1 MRHSLGRFSPA
12 FFFCLS
18 LAGAVISSAMAQ
30 DESYRDRQ
38 ELDPNSDRWVNR
50 PPAPPGTPLGDL
62 EQARAWLAEGEAA
75 RAKSLMSGWTKANP
89 DHEQLLEGVFLLGE
103 SFYRLRDF
111 RNAYERYEIVA
122 EGASGELLRTALL
135 REMDVARAFLSGEKR
150 IVWGFLPLPAYDDGI
165 EILSKIWQRV
175 PGTRLGEE
183 ALRLKADYYFADGQM
198 DFAQDEY
205 SNLAREYPNGK
216 YTRPA
221 MLRAAEAA
229 QAMFS
234 GTAFDDRPLVEARE
248 RYRALQ
254 AAYPEFARQE
264 RVPERLEGIR
274 VSQSEKDLYVGRWY
288 EKTGRRDSAEYYYRL
303 VLKDWPGTLAEAESR
318 KRLTAMGIEL
328 PE

>member
-1 MRHSLGRFSPA
+1 MWIAPCA
-12 FFFCLS
+12 F
-18 LAGAVISSAMAQ
+18 AQ

-38 ELDPNSDRWVNR
+38 ELDPNSDRWLDR
-50 PPAPPGTPLGDL
+50 PAAPPGTPQGDL

-75 RAKSLMSGWTKANP
+75 KAKALMTGWVKANP
-89 DHEQLLEGVFLLGE
+89 DDERHLEGVFLLGE

-122 EGASGELLRTALL
+122 ENASGELLRIALL

-205 SNLAREYPNGK
+205 ANLVREYPNGK

-229 QAMFS
+229 QAMFW
-234 GTAFDDRPLVEARE
+234 GTPYDDRTLIEARE
-248 RYRALQ
+248 RYRTLQ
-254 AAYPEFARQE
+254 NAYPEFARQE
-264 RVPERLEGIR
+264 RIAERLDGIR
-274 VSQSEKDLYVGRWY
+274 VAQSEKDLYVAKWY

-303 VLKDWPGTLAEAESR
+303 ILREWPGTLAEAEAR
-318 KRLTAMGIEL
+318 QRLVGMGIEL
-328 PE
+328 PQ

>member
-1 MRHSLGRFSPA
+1 MRATFGRGVPA
-12 FFFCLS
+12 FFFCMFFVMTLVS
-18 LAGAVISSAMAQ
+18 RAVAQ
-30 DESYRDRQ
+30 DESFRDRQ
-38 ELDPNSDRWVNR
+38 ELNPNNDKWVDR

-62 EQARAWLAEGEAA
+62 EQARAWLAEGEAGK
-75 RAKSLMSGWTKANP
+75 AKALMAEWVKKNP
-89 DHEQLLEGVFLLGE
+89 EHEQYLEGVYLLGE

-122 EGASGELLRTALL
+122 EGSSGELLRTALL

-205 SNLAREYPNGK
+205 ANLAREYPNGK

-229 QAMFS
+229 QASFT
-234 GTAFDDRPLVEARE
+234 GTAFDDRPLIEARE
-248 RYRALQ
+248 RYRSVQ

-264 RVPERLEGIR
+264 RVAERLDGIR
-274 VSQSEKDLYVGRWY
+274 VSQSEKDLYVAKWY
-288 EKTGRRDSAEYYYRL
+288 ERTGRRDSAEYYYRL

-318 KRLTAMGIEL
+318 ERLRAMGIEL
-328 PE
+328 PD